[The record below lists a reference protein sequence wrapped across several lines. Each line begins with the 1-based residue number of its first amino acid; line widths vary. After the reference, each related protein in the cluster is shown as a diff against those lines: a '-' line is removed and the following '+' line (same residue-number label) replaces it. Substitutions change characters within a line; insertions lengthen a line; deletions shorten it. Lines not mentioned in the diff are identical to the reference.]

1 MREWQSH
8 SHVRWYCRY
17 PLVFAPK
24 YRKKSIF
31 GHLRRDVGKILRELC
46 QQHGVELLEGHAMVD
61 PVHLCLSI
69 PPKFSVANTA
79 GFLKGKSA
87 IRIHREYLGRQR
99 NFTGFHFWAR
109 GYCVSTV
116 GLDEQTVRAYIR
128 AQEDEGEAAR
138 ATTAT
143 GPVGSFPWWRPL
155 WRGLHQTARLAGGS

>member
-1 MREWQSH
+1 
-8 SHVRWYCRY
+8 
-17 PLVFAPK
+17 VFAPK

-31 GHLRRDVGKILRELC
+31 GQLRRDIGKIIRELC
-46 QQHGVELLEGHAMVD
+46 KQHDVELLEGHAMVD
-61 PVHLCLSI
+61 HVHLCLSI

-128 AQEDEGEAAR
+128 TQEVEEKR
-138 ATTAT
+138 QEQ
-143 GPVGSFPWWRPL
+143 L
-155 WRGLHQTARLAGGS
+155 QLRGL

>member
-1 MREWQSH
+1 MVSFQERPRSRERRPACENGKANPTYDGTAGIIWCS
-8 SHVRWYCRY
+8 R
-17 PLVFAPK
+17 LVFAPK

-31 GHLRRDVGKILRELC
+31 GQLRRDIGKIIRELC
-46 QQHGVELLEGHAMVD
+46 KQHDVELLEGHAMVD
-61 PVHLCLSI
+61 HVHLCLSI

-128 AQEDEGEAAR
+128 TQEVEER
-138 ATTAT
+138 
-143 GPVGSFPWWRPL
+143 RQEQL
-155 WRGLHQTARLAGGS
+155 QLRGL